1 MRNWRQAKSQLM
13 LLSNQKVYTF
23 KQYIS
28 YTRRAMRGVPVTSL
42 TMFLSA
48 AAQILTWLEVPTV
61 YIMVFGILPNSCVQP
76 LGCWNRVTG
85 IEPVS

>member
-13 LLSNQKVYTF
+13 LLSNQKVYTV

-28 YTRRAMRGVPVTSL
+28 YTQRATRGVPVTSL
-42 TMFLSA
+42 AMFLSA
-48 AAQILTWLEVPTV
+48 AAQYILTWLEVPTV
-61 YIMVFGILPNSCVQP
+61 YIMVFEILPNSCVQP

-85 IEPVS
+85 IEPA